1 MYQTLLIAVK
11 IAFKFSKASFLIFSV
26 PFDFSISI
34 LIFLIFTG
42 KNGDYRMLLDEKLLS
57 TLQKL
62 GLTYYGARVYATLV
76 SLGPSDATELAAES
90 EIPRT
95 KIYEVLRRLDAEK
108 WITVE
113 HSRPITYT
121 AKYPKDIL
129 EEKKAIFN
137 SEISDVS
144 NQLSMLYDKI
154 MDKELP
160 RVWLLR
166 GMDNITAKTLDM
178 IRRAKKDIMLL
189 GALYSANEIEQLKP
203 ELTIAKKK
211 GLNIRVIC
219 RQNIKLKDGQLE
231 IIKNLSPIMPSI
243 KISGP
248 AFSKFVIIDDK
259 ELLIIFSKVENDILD
274 IDNTIAIWI
283 PNVSIASY
291 QASMFNGI
299 WNES

>member
-1 MYQTLLIAVK
+1 
-11 IAFKFSKASFLIFSV
+11 
-26 PFDFSISI
+26 
-34 LIFLIFTG
+34 
-42 KNGDYRMLLDEKLLS
+42 MLLDEKMLV

-62 GLTYYGARVYATLV
+62 GLTYYSARVYATLV

-90 EIPRT
+90 EVPRT
-95 KIYEVLRRLDAEK
+95 KIYDVLRRLETEK

-113 HSRPITYT
+113 RTRPITYT
-121 AKYPKDIL
+121 AKYPKDVL

-137 SEISDVS
+137 SEIDDVS
-144 NQLSMLYDKI
+144 NQLSMLYDKL
-154 MDKELP
+154 MDKEIP
-160 RVWLLR
+160 KVWLLR

-189 GALYSANEIEQLKP
+189 GALYSANEIEQLKT
-203 ELTIAKKK
+203 ELLYAKKK
-211 GLNIRVIC
+211 GLNIRAIS
-219 RQNIKLKDGQLE
+219 RQSIKLKDGELD
-231 IIKNLSPIMPSI
+231 IIKKLSSVIPEI

-259 ELLIIFSKVENDILD
+259 ELLIMFSKVENDVLD

-291 QASMFNGI
+291 QASIFNGI
-299 WNES
+299 WNE